1 MPGATGKFQQPGIE
15 LRSQQCAGR
24 SRERTAPGASRGRA
38 VFAAPDARPLTSGA
52 PTKLATIATQSHSW
66 SRTDNASRC
75 HSSSGSNVPLP
86 EHLQVNAPIEQAG
99 EASPCRR
106 LSAASGCYRRRS
118 SLGSLFAGWDRR
130 RRRGP
135 SLDDRRRF
143 VGDHWIVNWPCRPRA
158 TACD

>member
-1 MPGATGKFQQPGIE
+1 MPGATEKFQRPGIE

-24 SRERTAPGASRGRA
+24 SREKTAPGASRGRA
-38 VFAAPDARPLTSGA
+38 VFAAPDARPLASGA
-52 PTKLATIATQSHSW
+52 PGKLATIATQSHSW

-75 HSSSGSNVPLP
+75 RVSSIGANAPLP

-99 EASPCRR
+99 EASPRRR

-130 RRRGP
+130 RRLP
-135 SLDDRRRF
+135 LDDRRRF